1 MAAVFLFKNY
11 LPSQRGWSA
20 YRLSKESGLSESTIA
35 NIIKRNAIPS
45 VDTLE
50 AICNGMG
57 ITLSQFFADGELIE
71 VTPKTRKLID
81 CWSGLSEEQRDA
93 VLQLLKNM
101 NQK

>member
-1 MAAVFLFKNY
+1 MDVTSKIKQILK
-11 LPSQRGWSA
+11 QRGWSA
-20 YRLSKESGLSESTIA
+20 YRLAKESGLSESTIA

-71 VTPKTRKLID
+71 VTPTTRELID
-81 CWSGLSEEQRDA
+81 CWSGLSEKQRDA
-93 VLQLLKNM
+93 ALLLLKNM

>member
-1 MAAVFLFKNY
+1 MDVTAKIKQILSLWFLF
-11 LPSQRGWSA
+11 A
-20 YRLSKESGLSESTIA
+20 YRLAKESVLYESTIA

-50 AICNGMG
+50 AICKGLG
-57 ITLSQFFADGELIE
+57 ITLSQFFADGDLVE
-71 VTPKTRKLID
+71 VTPKTRELID

-93 VLQLLKNM
+93 ALVLLKNM

>member
-1 MAAVFLFKNY
+1 MDVTGKIKQIL
-11 LPSQRGWSA
+11 SQRGWTA
-20 YRLSKESGLSESTIA
+20 YRLAKESGLSESTIA

-71 VTPKTRKLID
+71 VTPKTRELID
-81 CWSGLSEEQRDA
+81 CWSVLSEEQRDA
-93 VLQLLKNM
+93 ALFLLKNM

>member
-1 MAAVFLFKNY
+1 MDVTTKIKQIL
-11 LPSQRGWSA
+11 SQRGWSA

-71 VTPKTRKLID
+71 VTPKTRELID
-81 CWSGLSEEQRDA
+81 CWSVLSEEQRDA
-93 VLQLLKNM
+93 ALFLLKNM

>member
-1 MAAVFLFKNY
+1 MDVTGKIKHIL
-11 LPSQRGWSA
+11 SQRGWTA
-20 YRLSKESGLSESTIA
+20 YRLAKESRLSESTIA

-71 VTPKTRKLID
+71 VTPKSIRLRKTILD
-81 CWSGLSEEQRDA
+81 TPLRKKAQAAKRNAEKQ
-93 VLQLLKNM
+93 
-101 NQK
+101 

>member
-1 MAAVFLFKNY
+1 MDVTAKLKQII
-11 LPSQRGWSA
+11 SQRGWSA
-20 YRLSKESGLSESTIA
+20 YRLAKESGLSESTIA

-50 AICNGMG
+50 AICKGLG

-71 VTPKTRKLID
+71 VTPKTRALID

-93 VLQLLKNM
+93 ALVLLKKM
-101 NQK
+101 NQR